1 MNNIRRAARNSPLL
15 NNLPST
21 LVNINAPIDIL
32 QAAKRHQSLAVH
44 VTEIAIGADEIRAPR
59 SLRRAELLGR
69 LAGVVGHDQVVGHP
83 GWAGALVDWGRVAFA
98 GLACGRGEGM
108 LANDRQYDAFD
119 RSVHSPAIGP
129 LSEP

>member
-1 MNNIRRAARNSPLL
+1 MNDISRATRNSPLL
-15 NNLPST
+15 DNLPST
-21 LVNINAPIDIL
+21 LVNINASIDIL

-83 GWAGALVDWGRVAFA
+83 GWAGALVDWGGVAFA